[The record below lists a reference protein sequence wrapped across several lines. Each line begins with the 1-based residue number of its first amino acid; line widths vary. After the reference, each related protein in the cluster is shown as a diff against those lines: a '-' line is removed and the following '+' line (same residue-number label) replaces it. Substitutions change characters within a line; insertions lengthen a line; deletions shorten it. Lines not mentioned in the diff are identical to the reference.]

1 MIEVFLDEGA
11 AAAHLLESAIDRQ
24 QNDEIGGGD
33 EEQKNRRDQR
43 ADGAADELEA
53 VEAALERA
61 GGQRDD
67 GGGEHHHGRMAER
80 EEEADADR
88 PLALLHQLARHVV
101 DRRDMVGIDGVAQ
114 TERIGQERGA
124 DQHRIIAKRDQRPDP
139 RQNIGGDQQAV
150 NADKLVAEFRV
161 PVIKEFE

>member
-11 AAAHLLESAIDRQ
+11 AAAHLPEGAIDRQ

-33 EEQKNRRDQR
+33 DKQKNRRDQR

-53 VEAALERA
+53 VEAAFERA

-67 GGGEHHHGRMAER
+67 GGGEHHDGRMAER

-114 TERIGQERGA
+114 TERIGQEGGA
-124 DQHRIIAKRDQRPDP
+124 DQHRIIAKRDQRPNP
-139 RQNIGGDQQAV
+139 GQNIGGDQQTK
-150 NADKLVAEFRV
+150 NADQLVAEFRV
-161 PVIKEFE
+161 PIIEQFE